1 MGALIMEKPNL
12 RPLPAYQEYA
22 TDILSNRA
30 FRLMGLAE
38 KGLLWHMRMEY
49 WANNSLPANVD
60 ELAKTLGLSSAEVLD
75 AFSPSVQSFFKN
87 RGEGF
92 YSPELEGYRENCLA
106 KREKLSVSGQKGGQS
121 TQSKHKQVKASLEA
135 SLKPLSGDEKNGY
148 EERGEELTNKAV
160 MDKHRDFIN
169 ALGEDNSIRTSSYEK
184 LSRGH

>member
-1 MGALIMEKPNL
+1 MDKPNL

-22 TDILSNRA
+22 TDMLANRT

-38 KGLLWHMRMEY
+38 KGLLWQMRMEY
-49 WANNSLPANVD
+49 WANNSLPASVD
-60 ELAKTLGLSSAEVLD
+60 ELAKTLGLSPSEVLD
-75 AFSPSVQSFFKN
+75 AFSPSVQSFFQN

-121 TQSKHKQVKASLEA
+121 TQSKHKQVKATLEA
-135 SLKPLSGDEKNGY
+135 SLKPLSGDEMNRDEK
-148 EERGEELTNKAV
+148 RGEELTNKGV
-160 MDKHRDFIN
+160 MDEHRDFIN
-169 ALGEDNSIRTSSYEK
+169 ALSEDNSIRTSSYEK